1 MDPVPNVDATTA
13 DTPTAPSEPP
23 RSTAPLTAP
32 DTTPGE
38 LETKLDDADG
48 LVIEGSAEADD
59 THGGTVNPGTPSAA
73 GAPAAAASIRKP
85 RRHTPSGY
93 VVHASARVPDP
104 REHPRLPWHDVHM
117 CVTAPA
123 AVAEGC
129 GRAALHAPERH
140 QAQPASA
147 TVRIRLG
154 PSERVASLIADRR
167 VPQPVRSG
175 EAFVFWW
182 VGTVYVLAPWQKR
195 RGWASGTGTV
205 NNDGR

>member
-1 MDPVPNVDATTA
+1 MRGCVWLCVAVCPWWWWDEACHCSSLAHAVCGCVAVSLDEYRTSTRRHEAGVSHSGSIVPVPNVDATTA
-13 DTPTAPSEPP
+13 DTPTAPSVPP

-117 CVTAPA
+117 CVTGPA
-123 AVAEGC
+123 AVDMAMHFIQ
-129 GRAALHAPERH
+129 RWNHHRL
-140 QAQPASA
+140 
-147 TVRIRLG
+147 TKVR
-154 PSERVASLIADRR
+154 
-167 VPQPVRSG
+167 
-175 EAFVFWW
+175 
-182 VGTVYVLAPWQKR
+182 
-195 RGWASGTGTV
+195 
-205 NNDGR
+205 